1 MVKVMDTDKMLI
13 VERCEYTPGH
23 CMATLKHEDPKGFID
38 TMLSPAVMDPRVYI
52 SVSWVEEMAIK
63 LGMVYVED
71 AGKDSRRVAELE
83 EQLREADAVANA
95 IDVMESAGFTA
106 RQKRNAPK
114 KTPAKKSA

>member
-1 MVKVMDTDKMLI
+1 MVKVMDTDKMMI
-13 VERCEYTPGH
+13 VERCEYAPGH
-23 CMATLKHEDPKGFID
+23 CMASLKDTDPKGFVD

-52 SVSWVEEMAIK
+52 SVSWIEEMATK

-71 AGKDSRRVAELE
+71 AGKDSRRIEELE
-83 EQLREADAVANA
+83 EQLREADAVARA

-106 RQKRNAPK
+106 RQKRSAPK

>member
-1 MVKVMDTDKMLI
+1 
-13 VERCEYTPGH
+13 
-23 CMATLKHEDPKGFID
+23 
-38 TMLSPAVMDPRVYI
+38 
-52 SVSWVEEMAIK
+52 
-63 LGMVYVED
+63 MVYVED

-114 KTPAKKSA
+114 KTPAKKPA